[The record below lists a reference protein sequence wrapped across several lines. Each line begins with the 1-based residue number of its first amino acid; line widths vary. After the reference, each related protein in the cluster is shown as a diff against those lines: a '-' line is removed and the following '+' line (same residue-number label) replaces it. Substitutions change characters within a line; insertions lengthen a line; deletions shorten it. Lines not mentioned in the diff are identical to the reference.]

1 MLYSILIICAA
12 TVGSASFASN
22 LPIGSFAR
30 NSRSDEPALWA
41 IRFGWLLLPFF
52 DMDSPPVGGE
62 AFDVLFGE
70 SVML

>member
-1 MLYSILIICAA
+1 MSYSAKNIEVLK
-12 TVGSASFASN
+12 G
-22 LPIGSFAR
+22 L
-30 NSRSDEPALWA
+30 EPALWA